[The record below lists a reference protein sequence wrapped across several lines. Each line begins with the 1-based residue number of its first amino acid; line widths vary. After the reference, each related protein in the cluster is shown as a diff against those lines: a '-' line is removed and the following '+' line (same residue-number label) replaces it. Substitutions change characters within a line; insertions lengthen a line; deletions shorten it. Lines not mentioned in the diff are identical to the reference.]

1 MRSAGYKIGVMTVS
15 LASLLC
21 AGLAL
26 TSPWATYL
34 QFFPFVTPVTVIVT
48 LMSCY
53 SFFRF
58 LTRPVIL
65 VDRASLY
72 LILYVLLITAS
83 YFWSLTYEKWA
94 NTIFWWFLCIAT
106 YFSARS
112 APRKA
117 SDFRLVLFAFFI
129 GMLIT
134 FSKLQLSFDEWG
146 NTNDRFS
153 VAEHNTNF
161 TAYVLSGGL
170 FLFLAIWV
178 HLGATRAMWL
188 MFPVWIGVTIYTQ
201 ILLGTRGAILSSV
214 LTLCVFLLRRFIPNV
229 GLKAII
235 IVMLLIGLSVSLG
248 LAQHLMPFFDTIF
261 AGRSTG
267 DLSNRGLIWAEAFT
281 YLLSNPFLG
290 IGPGSFA
297 EVSELHAG
305 AHNLLLTISLESG
318 LLGLFLFSG
327 FVFLFLRGV
336 YRKSRTPR
344 EGLTLLAM
352 FMCFWLPIVTS
363 GHWELAPFSW
373 LLLAFFERLVSTE
386 GDGKAIRSRVARHSR

>member
-1 MRSAGYKIGVMTVS
+1 MRPAGYKIGVVNVS
-15 LASLLC
+15 LTSLLC

-34 QFFPFVTPVTVIVT
+34 QFFPFLTPVTVIVI
-48 LMSCY
+48 LMSCH
-53 SFFRF
+53 SFLRF
-58 LTRPVIL
+58 LTRPVVL
-65 VDRASLY
+65 VNRASLY
-72 LILYVLLITAS
+72 LILYIVLITAS
-83 YFWSLTYEKWA
+83 YVWSLRYENWG
-94 NTIFWWFLCIAT
+94 NTIFWWLLCIMT

-117 SDFRLVLFAFFI
+117 SDFRLMLFAFFI

-134 FSKLQLSFDEWG
+134 LSKLQLSFDEWG
-146 NTNDRFS
+146 NTSARFS
-153 VAEHNTNF
+153 VAGHNTNF

-178 HLGATRAMWL
+178 HLGATRVMWL
-188 MFPVWIGVTIYTQ
+188 MFPVWIGVTIYAQ
-201 ILLGTRGAILSSV
+201 ILLGARGAILSSV
-214 LTLCVFLLRRFIPNV
+214 LTLCVFLLRRIIPNA
-229 GLKAII
+229 GLKAIVV
-235 IVMLLIGLSVSLG
+235 VMLLIGFSVSLG
-248 LAQHLMPFFDTIF
+248 LAQLLMSFFDTIF

-267 DLSNRGLIWAEAFT
+267 DLSNRGVIWAEAFT
-281 YLLSNPFLG
+281 YLFSNPFLG

-297 EVSELHAG
+297 EVSELNAG

-336 YRKSRTPR
+336 YRRSRTPR

-373 LLLAFFERLVSTE
+373 LLLAFFERLVSIE
-386 GDGKAIRSRVARHSR
+386 GDGTVMRFRFARHFR